1 MRWGAGNLP
10 SGIFLPPRSRIDYCS
25 NQLLRVNEQE
35 GVDEICGIYEDVLIM
50 SRAFMKE
57 GDDQWLSDIAPTMS
71 ALLVYLTRENNGIRV
86 YEEKRMIDANGR
98 EVFQMTNGLTYSK
111 DAEGKWI
118 VVGEE

>member
-1 MRWGAGNLP
+1 
-10 SGIFLPPRSRIDYCS
+10 
-25 NQLLRVNEQE
+25 
-35 GVDEICGIYEDVLIM
+35 
-50 SRAFMKE
+50 MKE

-98 EVFQMTNGLTYSK
+98 EIFQMSNGLTYSK
-111 DAEGKWI
+111 NAEGKWI

>member
-1 MRWGAGNLP
+1 
-10 SGIFLPPRSRIDYCS
+10 
-25 NQLLRVNEQE
+25 
-35 GVDEICGIYEDVLIM
+35 M

-86 YEEKRMIDANGR
+86 YEEKRMIDTYGR
-98 EVFQMTNGLTYSK
+98 EVFQMSNGLTYSK